1 MTAND
6 IPNEKDCNIKLRFNM
21 EILINAVKDIHK
33 NIDHLSKVFGDKR
46 FSLIVDKSHTEEAPR
61 TLKDRY

>member
-21 EILINAVKDIHK
+21 EILINAVKDIHE
-33 NIDHLSKVFGDKR
+33 NIDNLPKAFGDKS
-46 FSLIVDKSHTEEAPR
+46 FSLAVDKSHTEEA
-61 TLKDRY
+61 

>member
-6 IPNEKDCNIKLRFNM
+6 IPNEQDCNIKLRFNM

-33 NIDHLSKVFGDKR
+33 NIDHLSKVFGDKS